1 MAGPRSSDLTNKVAL
16 ITGASK
22 GLGRAMALSLSQAGA
37 QIALVS
43 RDREKLEGVQKEIV
57 EAGGKAE
64 VFTADVRDE
73 VSVSKLAAG
82 IKERLGPVQILIN
95 NAGINV
101 RKNLVDFT
109 LAEWQS
115 VMDTNLTSAF
125 LVSRAFVPHMKGT
138 GFGRILCI
146 TSIMSHVSLP
156 QRSAYSASKAALL
169 GLVRALA
176 LELAGD
182 GITVNGISPG
192 PFGTEMNAPVM
203 NNPESNAQFLAS
215 IPVGKWGKP
224 EDIGTLATYLCSE
237 AAGFITGTDIL
248 IDGGWCAR

>member
-1 MAGPRSSDLTNKVAL
+1 MPGSPTPNLDGKIAL

-22 GLGRAMALSLSQAGA
+22 GLGRAMAHSLAQAGA
-37 QIALVS
+37 RIALVS
-43 RDREKLEGVQKEIV
+43 RDREKLEAVRSEI
-57 EAGGKAE
+57 ANRGGSAE

-73 VSVSKLAAG
+73 NQVARLASEVE
-82 IKERLGPVQILIN
+82 ERLGRAQILIN
-95 NAGINV
+95 NAGINI

-125 LVSRAFVPHMKGT
+125 LMCRGFVPHMKGS
-138 GFGRILCI
+138 GYGRILCI

-156 QRSAYSASKAALL
+156 QRSAYSASKAAML

-176 LELAGD
+176 LELAAD

-224 EDIGTLATYLCSE
+224 EDIGTLAAYLCSE